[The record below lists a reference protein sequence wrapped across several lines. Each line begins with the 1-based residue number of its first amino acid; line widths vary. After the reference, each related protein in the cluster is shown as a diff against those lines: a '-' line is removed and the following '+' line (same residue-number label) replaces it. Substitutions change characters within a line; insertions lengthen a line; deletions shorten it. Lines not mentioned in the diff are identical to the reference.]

1 MLLSFRGDYMKYS
14 ERIRA
19 LREDRDFTQSQIA
32 ELLNIGQRTYCDYEL
47 GKTRIPVDSLI
58 VLAKMYNVSMDYI
71 CGVTDIPAQFPH
83 R

>member
-1 MLLSFRGDYMKYS
+1 MKYS

-19 LREDRDFTQSQIA
+19 LREDRDLTQSQIA
-32 ELLNIGQRTYCDYEL
+32 DLLQIGQRTYCDYEL

-58 VLAKMYNVSMDYI
+58 ILARFYNVSMDYI
-71 CGVTDIPAQFPH
+71 CGVSDTKALFPI